1 MNKARAFNPFL
12 CLKADKLMALETKH
26 AKGSLGHLLAPFSDL
41 TGTMGTLP
49 PRSLSVSDEAWLV
62 FDAFDEPYRDVSE
75 GINLVKR
82 C

>member
-26 AKGSLGHLLAPFSDL
+26 AKGSLGHLSAPSSDI

-49 PRSLSVSDEAWLV
+49 PRSLSVSDGAWFV
-62 FDAFDEPYRDVSE
+62 FDAFDEPYSE
-75 GINLVKR
+75 VPSSSPT
-82 C
+82 